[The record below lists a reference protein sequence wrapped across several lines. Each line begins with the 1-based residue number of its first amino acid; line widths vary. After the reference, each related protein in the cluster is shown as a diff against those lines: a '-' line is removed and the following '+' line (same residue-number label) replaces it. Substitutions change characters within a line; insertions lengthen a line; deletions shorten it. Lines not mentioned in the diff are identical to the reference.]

1 MLNKI
6 IFILKLIKQIKK
18 EREEVQQKGA
28 VSLSAYISY
37 FTAGWGYFGVIL
49 VLFFFLA
56 SQGMMIAADYYL
68 SFW

>member
-1 MLNKI
+1 MNEEFMFCKLTKA
-6 IFILKLIKQIKK
+6 LKKD
-18 EREEVQQKGA
+18 REEVQQKGA
-28 VSLSAYISY
+28 VDFSSYVAY